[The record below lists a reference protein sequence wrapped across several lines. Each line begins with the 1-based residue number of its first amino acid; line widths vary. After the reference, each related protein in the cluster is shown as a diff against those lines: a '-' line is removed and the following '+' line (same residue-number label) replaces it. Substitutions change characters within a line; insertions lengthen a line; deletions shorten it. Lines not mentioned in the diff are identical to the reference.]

1 MRRKTV
7 RRAGRSLSSVGGSSQ
22 DGRGVEEAA
31 PRVPILSVGDIS
43 RGGAVQ
49 KGPEAASCMLQGF
62 RWFGTVFQQV
72 AGEEGMVFHI

>member
-1 MRRKTV
+1 MGPARTV
-7 RRAGRSLSSVGGSSQ
+7 GVLKRLRPVSRSCLLEIF
-22 DGRGVEEAA
+22 RGE
-31 PRVPILSVGDIS
+31 
-43 RGGAVQ
+43 GAVQ